1 MGSSSPIFG
10 VKMKN
15 IWNHYLARTW
25 LRRSTEGST
34 ANLYSSKKPSGEKK
48 TTIMAGWK
56 IPYFLCRKY
65 IFIHGPC
72 SIAMFVLLECNSVKQ
87 WLGGWNTN
95 LKNMIRN
102 YL

>member
-1 MGSSSPIFG
+1 
-10 VKMKN
+10 
-15 IWNHYLARTW
+15 
-25 LRRSTEGST
+25 
-34 ANLYSSKKPSGEKK
+34 
-48 TTIMAGWK
+48 MAGWK